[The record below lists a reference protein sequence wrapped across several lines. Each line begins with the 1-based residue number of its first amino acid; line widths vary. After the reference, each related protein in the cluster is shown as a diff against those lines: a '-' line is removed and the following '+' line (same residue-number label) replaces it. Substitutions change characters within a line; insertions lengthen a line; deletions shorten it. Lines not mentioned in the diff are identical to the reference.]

1 MFVYTSVFVSL
12 CKNKKYNLKQ
22 VFSDRMQ
29 KIFNAD

>member
-1 MFVYTSVFVSL
+1 M

>member
-1 MFVYTSVFVSL
+1 
-12 CKNKKYNLKQ
+12 KYNLKQ